1 MPSPDPIGAPN
12 GKLEVLG
19 EAKTL
24 YPDMY
29 ETLRATEVL
38 AKEGFKPMVY
48 WCRPRHRPAPAPS
61 RLRRSGES

>member
-1 MPSPDPIGAPN
+1 MPSPDPIG
-12 GKLEVLG
+12 
-19 EAKTL
+19 AKTL

-48 WCRPRHRPAPAPS
+48 CVDDPCGSHPRP
-61 RLRRSGES
+61 